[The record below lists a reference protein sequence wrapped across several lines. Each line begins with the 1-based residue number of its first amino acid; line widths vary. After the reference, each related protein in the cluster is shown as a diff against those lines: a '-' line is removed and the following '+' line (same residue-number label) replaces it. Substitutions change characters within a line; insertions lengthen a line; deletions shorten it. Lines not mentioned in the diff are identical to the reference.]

1 MCQQC
6 VKLANDHTR
15 STAEPSSVQCYADG
29 GNSTRGNSPNAGVVE
44 RQSIAERSVRALR
57 GAKAIDSGAARRME
71 MKTLKMCPRAPVVV
85 QMAVMAVVACAG
97 ESDWWRQQR

>member
-6 VKLANDHTR
+6 VKLANLPHSIRRLTPLT
-15 STAEPSSVQCYADG
+15 SQCYADG

-71 MKTLKMCPRAPVVV
+71 MKTLKMLPRAHVVV
-85 QMAVMAVVACAG
+85 QMAAMVAVACAG
-97 ESDWWRQQR
+97 ESD